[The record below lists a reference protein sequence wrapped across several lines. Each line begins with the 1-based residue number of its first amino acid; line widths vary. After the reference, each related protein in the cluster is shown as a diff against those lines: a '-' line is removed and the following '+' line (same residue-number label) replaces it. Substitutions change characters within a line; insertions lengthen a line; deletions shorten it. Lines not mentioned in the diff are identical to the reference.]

1 MDGLDWMAL
10 LALLA
15 MLAMLMLVMILLMLV
30 VQYLQ
35 ANKAWRLLER
45 LHGIMKERQ
54 QRMIWHAEENREL
67 KSALRAQKAHVE
79 QLQRKLKI
87 LQDPL

>member
-1 MDGLDWMAL
+1 MDGRDWMAL
-10 LALLA
+10 LG
-15 MLAMLMLVMILLMLV
+15 MLMLV

-35 ANKAWRLLER
+35 ANRAWRLLER
-45 LHGIMKERQ
+45 VHGIMKERQ

-87 LQDPL
+87 LQNPL